1 MNSLRSVVTV
11 SKIRRIKAPIPSS
24 RRNPEEGNMLRCAAA
39 ALSFLSTSEREAKL
53 FPVPV
58 FRRKSNYLNKTSQ
71 THIAY
76 FS

>member
-1 MNSLRSVVTV
+1 M
-11 SKIRRIKAPIPSS
+11 KASIP
-24 RRNPEEGNMLRCAAA
+24 EGNMLRCAAA

-76 FS
+76 FSWQERYLKW